1 MVTLAEIGRGYGLG
15 VSSHQKATPWF
26 EGRAFMGEGREKSQ
40 RPPIQPPW
48 SRHTGSCCWGGCC
61 TSLRERGSEQR
72 EGPSTWIEAIDAPG
86 TNGVGHG

>member
-48 SRHTGSCCWGGCC
+48 SRHTGSCCWGGAVRACGRGAA
-61 TSLRERGSEQR
+61 SSERGR
-72 EGPSTWIEAIDAPG
+72 R
-86 TNGVGHG
+86 HG